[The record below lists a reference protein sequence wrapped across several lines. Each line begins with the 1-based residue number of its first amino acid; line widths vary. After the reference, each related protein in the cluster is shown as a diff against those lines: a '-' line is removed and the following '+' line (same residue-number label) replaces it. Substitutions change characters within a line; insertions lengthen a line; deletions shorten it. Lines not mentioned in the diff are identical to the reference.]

1 MALIEDI
8 RRDLERG
15 TVQMIRDYHD
25 ILLEDAMNV
34 VGDRDSAEDV
44 VFATFEDAIRC
55 LDNYDEAKGRF
66 IDWLKGICRNQG
78 LRHIRGKMRKSTV
91 PVPPEALEEMEMDVN
106 GSTELDLFAKSDA
119 ELLHKAIDELPDEMR
134 EAIILRY
141 MSDLPIVK
149 IAEFLKISPGT
160 VKVRLMRA
168 RRALYAKLRHQIE
181 HPKPLTVILA
191 LVATVIVSAAVVI
204 GGISGGRSSGPT
216 MDVDVPARKDAKA
229 PVPADCVSFERVSTN
244 VLTDASG
251 IGETMDRNS
260 GRTLSSAG
268 GLSPAAT
275 HEQKEST
282 MELTNTIMT
291 AAMSATLMATAN
303 TIRIMP
309 LGDSI
314 TSGVGSE
321 ETAGY
326 RGPLW
331 TELKDQGYEVDFV
344 GTRTDYSIDGVD
356 GDHCGFPGWGVG
368 GPVNSRNG
376 LYENISSWFASIG
389 APHVILLHI
398 GSNDAGDSSRF
409 ADILTHYGMLL
420 DRIYAAQPDARVIA
434 STLLWR
440 GDNPARLSLIQNV
453 FNAGV
458 TNLVAQQVAKGQH
471 VSLVDLYSAVS
482 EEREFFSQDGVH
494 PNAAGYRRIADA
506 WAAEI
511 TRLFPSPEAVPMEN
525 APAVVNAVT
534 DAGADYTS
542 ATIWFNQP
550 MDAAS
555 CARASAY
562 RLSDDT
568 FGLPEVMLINNRTV
582 CLRWSKSAYG
592 RQLTLTVDGVATA
605 SGGKTIPGQQL
616 PFAFLGAGSVV
627 WEMPQNITGDSDVVT
642 EGDLLYAYTQSSEE
656 TTVNGVTFKAGNGGG
671 NFPASEKLQN
681 LGVANF
687 ANWYSAFLP
696 DEVECP
702 QGMSDGYRRLINC
715 GVYKVTSTEST
726 TLTLHNL
733 IPGHRYLVQIWSNDS
748 RSQPTTVNGDT
759 GVGLDNQVS
768 IRYRVPG
775 TSFGQYAVGRFL
787 AEGEETTITMR
798 ATGSAGLSIAYNSVQ
813 VRDISSSAIRWEPVK
828 TIYDDSDVH
837 AEGTLIGAYN
847 GSAGNSFTVNGVA
860 FAGIGSGA
868 GGMTD
873 ACRLVSPVNESIRN
887 YYNASAPLNAGAGY
901 PNTATDAYKGMLGVL
916 CYVSGTTMNLE
927 MKRLV
932 PGGRYLV
939 QLWYNDSRN
948 SGYKTYMRIDKRREL
963 DCQDFDNDRRG
974 QHVTGRFTATSPTMV
989 ISLDGLQHGGN
1000 GGNASLVAL
1009 QLRRLDSGLTSSSGW
1024 TGWKYAKN
1032 ETDVETAGIKVY
1044 ACTPGNVDLTVNG
1057 VIFNRQNG
1065 EMSIWENGNI
1075 HISGMHNYH
1084 DNAFMNQY
1092 EGPDL
1097 GTYRQLLQK
1106 ALYSQY
1112 AQCPELMSIMTFGG
1126 LKPYTR
1132 YLLQVWVNDNRPG
1145 IGDRPAVEFGTG
1157 TRIPYRSP
1165 EDPHLG
1171 PIGYA
1176 RIVTGDNTSYAIT
1189 NVYGVV
1195 IGYAGSYSCPQIN
1208 ALQLREMPSLIDSE
1222 TTGCLEWEGY
1232 GEPWS
1237 DVAGQRTVA
1246 VLSHGGTMELT
1257 GSAYCGGIFSS
1268 GEVAVRGEGG
1278 IKCEGEISAPTC
1290 RVETVWMS
1298 EDISRAVPGLTILAG
1313 GVSGLRQ
1320 IVVASGRIDCAV
1332 PGGMAVSGVSIA
1344 SGATLGVKSDLTT
1357 TGFACA
1363 AGGVL
1368 AFEDAGALIL
1378 QENANLDGVV
1388 FDLRRHQPS
1397 STKPFLRKPMMN
1409 LDEEPEFVFANTTFK
1424 VDRRIGMDGVESWYL
1439 LRQNAT
1445 LILVR

>member
-1 MALIEDI
+1 MS
-8 RRDLERG
+8 
-15 TVQMIRDYHD
+15 
-25 ILLEDAMNV
+25 V

-55 LDNYDEAKGRF
+55 LDNYDETRGRF

-78 LRHIRGKMRKSTV
+78 LRHTRGKMRKSTV
-91 PVPPEALEEMEMDVN
+91 PVPPETLEAMETDANDSTKLDV
-106 GSTELDLFAKSDA
+106 FAKSDA
-119 ELLHKAIDELPDEMR
+119 ELLHRAIDELPDEMR

-191 LVATVIVSAAVVI
+191 LVASVVISAAVVI
-204 GGISGGRSSGPT
+204 GVGSGGGSHAPEQDASESGR
-216 MDVDVPARKDAKA
+216 VDAKSS
-229 PVPADCVSFERVSTN
+229 VSADCVSSERVSTN
-244 VLTDASG
+244 ALTGVYG
-251 IGETMDRNS
+251 IGETVDVNS
-260 GRTLSSAG
+260 GRALSSAG
-268 GLSPAAT
+268 ERSSAVN

-282 MELTNTIMT
+282 MELKNAIM
-291 AAMSATLMATAN
+291 AATMSATLLATAN

-314 TSGVGSE
+314 TCGVGSE

-344 GTRTDYSIDGVD
+344 GTRLDYSIDGVD

-368 GPVNSRNG
+368 GPINSRNG
-376 LYENISSWFASIG
+376 LYESISSWFASIS

-398 GSNDAGDSSRF
+398 GTNDAGDSNRF

-420 DRIYAAQPDARVIA
+420 DRIHAAQPDARVLA

-440 GDNPARLSLIQNV
+440 GDNPTRLSLIQNV
-453 FNAGV
+453 FNAGI

-482 EEREFFSQDGVH
+482 ENPEFFLQDGVH

-511 TRLFPSPEAVPMEN
+511 TRLFPSPEAVPVEN

-534 DAGADYTS
+534 DAGAGYTS
-542 ATIWFNQP
+542 VTIWFNQS

-555 CARASAY
+555 CTHASAY
-562 RLSDDT
+562 RLSDET
-568 FGLPEVMLINNRTV
+568 FGLPEVTLVNNRTV
-582 CLRWSKSAYG
+582 NLRWSKSARG
-592 RQLTLTVDGVATA
+592 QQLALTVDGVATA
-605 SGGKTIPGQQL
+605 SGGNTISGQQL
-616 PFAFLGAGSVV
+616 SFAFPEAGGVV

-642 EGDLLYAYTQSSEE
+642 EGGLLYAYTQAPEG

-671 NFPASEKLQN
+671 NFPASEKLPN
-681 LGVANF
+681 LGVASF

-748 RSQPTTVNGDT
+748 RSQSTTVNGDT
-759 GVGLDNQVS
+759 GVGLDDQVS

-775 TSFGQYAVGRFL
+775 TLFGQYAVGRFT
-787 AEGEETTITMR
+787 AEGEEATITMR

-813 VRDISSSAIRWEPVK
+813 VRDITANAIRWESVK
-828 TIYDDSDVH
+828 TIYDDNDVH
-837 AEGTLIGAYN
+837 TEGTLIGAYN
-847 GSAGNSFTVNGVA
+847 GTGGNAFTVNGVT
-860 FAGIGSGA
+860 FAGIGNGA
-868 GGMTD
+868 GVMTD
-873 ACRLVSPVNESIRN
+873 ACRLVSPINESIRN
-887 YYNASAPLNAGAGY
+887 YYNASAPLNANAVY
-901 PNTATDAYKGMLGVL
+901 PETATDAYKGMLGVL

-927 MKRLV
+927 MKRLA

-939 QLWYNDSRN
+939 QFWYNDSRN
-948 SGYKTYMRIDKRREL
+948 SGYKTYMRIDKCREL
-963 DCQDFDNDRRG
+963 DCQDFDNARRG
-974 QHVTGRFTATSPTMV
+974 QYVTGRFTATSSTMV
-989 ISLDGLQHGGN
+989 ISLDGLEHGGN

-1009 QLRRLDSGLTSSSGW
+1009 QLRRLDTGLSSSSGW
-1024 TGWKYAKN
+1024 TGWKYAKD
-1032 ETDVETAGIKVY
+1032 ETDVETSGTKVY
-1044 ACTPGNVDLTVNG
+1044 ACTPGYVDLTVNG
-1057 VIFNRQNG
+1057 VIFNRQEG
-1065 EMSIWENGNI
+1065 ATDSWENGKI
-1075 HISGMHNYH
+1075 RITGMHNYH

-1092 EGPDL
+1092 DGPDL

-1112 AQCPELMSIMTFGG
+1112 AQCPELMSVMTFGG

-1145 IGDRPAVEFGTG
+1145 TGDRPAVEFGTG
-1157 TRIPYRSP
+1157 ARIPYRSP
-1165 EDPHLG
+1165 EEPHLG

-1176 RIVTGDNTSYAIT
+1176 RIVTEDSTSYTIT

-1208 ALQLREMPSLIDSE
+1208 ALQLREMPSLLDE
-1222 TTGCLEWEGY
+1222 DMTGCLEWEGY

-1237 DVAGQRTVA
+1237 GDVGRRTVA

-1257 GSAYCGGIFSS
+1257 GNAYCGGIFSS
-1268 GEVAVRGEGG
+1268 GEVTIRGAGG
-1278 IKCEGEISAPTC
+1278 IECEGEISAPTC
-1290 RVETVWMS
+1290 RVETAWMS
-1298 EDISRAVPGLTILAG
+1298 EDISRASPGLTVLAG
-1313 GVSGLRQ
+1313 AASNLCQ

-1344 SGATLGVKSDLTT
+1344 SGATLGLKTDLTT
-1357 TGFACA
+1357 TGFECA
-1363 AGGVL
+1363 VGGVV
-1368 AFEDAGALIL
+1368 AFEDAGALAL
-1378 QENANLDGVV
+1378 REKANLNGVV
-1388 FDLRRHQPS
+1388 FDLRRLQPS
-1397 STKPFLRKPMMN
+1397 RMKPFLRMPLTNM
-1409 LDEEPEFVFANTTFK
+1409 DEESEFVFANSAFK
-1424 VDRRIGMDGVESWYL
+1424 VDRRVGIDGIESWYL
-1439 LRQNAT
+1439 LMNNAT